1 MRNKFRCNKEN
12 ITSRLFAQ
20 NKRRPSHYDDEDED
34 EEDHHGGGIGAGT
47 AMGLGAGGLALAN
60 QGLSAMGTIQGVREQ
75 AGGIKGWWDK
85 RKRRKADYKKYGG
98 DEHLMEKKRD
108 QAYRLSKNAKN
119 SAQEAALKHRESEIA
134 DSLNYARKKNA
145 YKNEMATNKSW
156 VGKGTTWAKH
166 NPWQAGAGVAGTA
179 ALAGGAYYL
188 WKKRQEKKKREKE
201 RREREA
207 QTRHQS
213 NITSRMF
220 GTQNA
225 RLGKVLSGVGRSNK
239 VNSFK
244 RSLMKNRITKRS
256 NMRTPAVGYN
266 YTMTY
271 TPKTQTHK
279 PANMTYNAGHNN
291 SYFNNSHSSSIP
303 AVQANRVG
311 NTSRHQQTANSDRTS
326 NRDAQ
331 RRIETNHDAFKLH
344 DDRMKARKAK
354 ERKEELNSR
363 REAKQNDQ
371 ARRDK
376 ANQLV
381 HERDI
386 NRRQSEIDALDK
398 KTQELKT
405 ADKGVWSDDF
415 KRSRK
420 ELRNKRIDL
429 HNAKYKDN
437 KLEGIMARAGG
448 LKKFDKYGNLRWG
461 KKRMALAGLGAY
473 AAYNMMK
480 DDDDDK

>member
-1 MRNKFRCNKEN
+1 MKRTNKFRYNKEN

-98 DEHLMEKKRD
+98 DEAKMQKDIESHYAKSKK
-108 QAYRLSKNAKN
+108 AKD
-119 SAQEAALKHRESEIA
+119 SREAERYAHREKELH
-134 DSLNYARKKNA
+134 DSLDHMKRRNA
-145 YKNEMATNKSW
+145 YKNEMATKKSW

-166 NPWQAGAGVAGTA
+166 NPWQAGAAVAGTA

-201 RREREA
+201 RKEREA

-220 GTQNA
+220 AITSAAARAGRVMKGFKIKPKAVKNFHPGISPNKPKFTPPTKISPKNNPLGDKHWQPDVMAPHLGRAPRKEFANRKVQKGLEFRRRKLDKTRQQNRRLAAENSTNIQTKPDRSAGINA
-225 RLGKVLSGVGRSNK
+225 RRNNQARKEAMGKVADGRILSKKEKNVRDLAAKTDLQRTAGAGV
-239 VNSFK
+239 
-244 RSLMKNRITKRS
+244 M
-256 NMRTPAVGYN
+256 
-266 YTMTY
+266 
-271 TPKTQTHK
+271 
-279 PANMTYNAGHNN
+279 GHE
-291 SYFNNSHSSSIP
+291 YK
-303 AVQANRVG
+303 QA
-311 NTSRHQQTANSDRTS
+311 
-326 NRDAQ
+326 
-331 RRIETNHDAFKLH
+331 
-344 DDRMKARKAK
+344 
-354 ERKEELNSR
+354 
-363 REAKQNDQ
+363 
-371 ARRDK
+371 
-376 ANQLV
+376 
-381 HERDI
+381 
-386 NRRQSEIDALDK
+386 
-398 KTQELKT
+398 
-405 ADKGVWSDDF
+405 
-415 KRSRK
+415 RK
-420 ELRNKRIDL
+420 ELRNARIDL
-429 HNAKYKDN
+429 HNTKYKDN
-437 KLEGIMARAGG
+437 KLGDLWARKGG
-448 LKKFDKYGNLRWG
+448 LKKFDKNGNLRWG